1 MREILFRGKR
11 VDNGEW
17 ISGSILS
24 FDDGGKVILSSTA
37 KVFKEHGTT
46 TICCNECYDVYPETV
61 GQYTGLTD
69 KNGVKIFEGDIV
81 KEYKSKDKVKGVVKF
96 GEYQSGINKYADDLG
111 FYVEWTTENFLIQEL
126 GYWCRKNMLEVIGNI
141 HDNPELLEGS
151 NK

>member
-1 MREILFRGKR
+1 MPEILFRGKR

-17 ISGSILS
+17 VYGTYGRHTS
-24 FDDGGKVILSSTA
+24 FDAMIIDRPYLDSNGDLTA
-37 KVFKEHGTT
+37 LNFWTV
-46 TICCNECYDVYPETV
+46 NPETV

-81 KEYKSKDKVKGVVKF
+81 KEYKTKDKVKGVVKF

>member
-1 MREILFRGKR
+1 MPEILFRGKR

-17 ISGSILS
+17 VYGTYGRHTS
-24 FDDGGKVILSSTA
+24 FDAMIIDRPYLDSNGDLTA
-37 KVFKEHGTT
+37 LNFWTV
-46 TICCNECYDVYPETV
+46 NPETV

-81 KEYKSKDKVKGVVKF
+81 KEYKTKDKVKGVVKF

-141 HDNPELLEGS
+141 HDNPGLLEE
-151 NK
+151 KK

>member
-81 KEYKSKDKVKGVVKF
+81 KEYKTKDKVKGVVKF

-111 FYVEWTTENFLIQEL
+111 FYVEWTTENFLIREL

-141 HDNPELLEGS
+141 HDNPELLEG
-151 NK
+151 KK